1 MNEIQN
7 KAWNLLTEK
16 EKQALTLGLGYAK
29 SSWEVGEMMGLSH
42 YKFLELKERAERF
55 FKLFEGY
62 FSKYPS
68 LVRPNSL
75 DDRFRDFIEGII
87 EKRMSRKEVSQ
98 YMGDSSLLVKPI
110 STAMI
115 IKWYKGLI
123 SSSDTWDKDL
133 ALLITEVDRWSNKRF
148 LPRDIQLPSAY
159 LRRIKWKDQ
168 SYMRWLIKW
177 PIQKIEAIKKIYTNR
192 AKEGYFIAISDPSND
207 MGYCVLQVK
216 KNRRTILEMTSLG
229 LYIFP
234 ELVQADVLGYMISK
248 YSEKANSPKS
258 GMRFWRDYR
267 DNLKMAMNYNEL
279 QNLSILPRP
288 EDIEFSRIKKI
299 REKRKEK

>member
-87 EKRMSRKEVSQ
+87 EKRKGDLNQ
-98 YMGDSSLLVKPI
+98 DYDSSL
-110 STAMI
+110 
-115 IKWYKGLI
+115 
-123 SSSDTWDKDL
+123 
-133 ALLITEVDRWSNKRF
+133 
-148 LPRDIQLPSAY
+148 
-159 LRRIKWKDQ
+159 
-168 SYMRWLIKW
+168 
-177 PIQKIEAIKKIYTNR
+177 
-192 AKEGYFIAISDPSND
+192 YFIIGTIAAFCATVFFVLSVNAI
-207 MGYCVLQVK
+207 
-216 KNRRTILEMTSLG
+216 
-229 LYIFP
+229 
-234 ELVQADVLGYMISK
+234 
-248 YSEKANSPKS
+248 
-258 GMRFWRDYR
+258 
-267 DNLKMAMNYNEL
+267 
-279 QNLSILPRP
+279 
-288 EDIEFSRIKKI
+288 
-299 REKRKEK
+299 